1 MKVLISGYYGF
12 YNIGDEAI
20 LKSIIEALRNEDPN
34 IDIVVLSNDVE
45 YTKNTYKV
53 NAINRWKLNEIYKE
67 LLKCDGLISGGG
79 SLFQDVT
86 SSRSILYYTGII
98 WLAKLAKKPIFIYA
112 QGVGPIEKKNNRKI
126 VGRFFNKVDY
136 ITLRDKES
144 KVLLNSIGVRKDI
157 DIVPDPVMG
166 FNIENYEFE
175 LPKYYINDDYITV
188 SIRDWKKN
196 NSEFQKNI
204 ALTCDKIVESGIN
217 VVFVPMHGK
226 YDETVSKQVA
236 SLMRHNST
244 VLSKDLTMEE
254 KMMYIKGSKLMIGMR
269 LHALIFAATVGTPM
283 IGISYDPKID
293 SYLNLIE
300 QPSIGNVDTE
310 WSPLELTNMALDIIS
325 NYDIEKII
333 LTLLT
338 MILRYSDKKSL
349 VEILFTSKHSKNIIS
364 IKNTGGYDYN
374 KYINDKDRRILD
386 IAVSL
391 AKHIIVIYNGKIDI
405 KTDSDKNIEV
415 TIELNLDKDIK
426 NYKSRVRDDNDEFI
440 YQKYLNMCN
449 F

>member
-188 SIRDWKKN
+188 SIRDWKNN

-236 SLMRHNST
+236 SLMSHNST

-333 LTLLT
+333 LGKKTFKL
-338 MILRYSDKKSL
+338 KSL
-349 VEILFTSKHSKNIIS
+349 APDTAKKALETF
-364 IKNTGGYDYN
+364 
-374 KYINDKDRRILD
+374 RR
-386 IAVSL
+386 
-391 AKHIIVIYNGKIDI
+391 KIVN
-405 KTDSDKNIEV
+405 
-415 TIELNLDKDIK
+415 
-426 NYKSRVRDDNDEFI
+426 
-440 YQKYLNMCN
+440 
-449 F
+449 